1 MEACFVSLCSN
12 FIMMKPYWLWILF
25 PAGFYTSCSD
35 PAKPKQDRQPVA
47 GEPVQTRTKPPSS
60 FSDTLIISPNT
71 AVFYFPDS
79 LQDLHIKA
87 VTDPGVYKSIVHEN
101 EYQMRYSRK
110 VLKQYYQGISVRDAR
125 NIRYLAF
132 HKKDGEYFYLD
143 LNTKNDA
150 YGLLVFDG
158 VQKPELL
165 DMTNVETELSD
176 YFKH

>member
-1 MEACFVSLCSN
+1 MKTYSLLILLCVSFCF
-12 FIMMKPYWLWILF
+12 
-25 PAGFYTSCSD
+25 SCTD
-35 PAKPKQDRQPVA
+35 PAKPGEDKASVA
-47 GEPVQTRTKPPSS
+47 TAHNPSGHKPTGS
-60 FSDTLIISPNT
+60 FSDTLTIQPNS
-71 AVFYFPDS
+71 AVFYYPDS

-87 VTDPGVYKSIVHEN
+87 ETDPGVYKSIVHEN

-110 VLKQYYQGISVRDAR
+110 VLKQYYQRIKIRDAK

-132 HKKDGEYFYLD
+132 HKKDGQYIYLD

-165 DMTNVETELSD
+165 DMTNVETELGD
-176 YFKH
+176 YFNH